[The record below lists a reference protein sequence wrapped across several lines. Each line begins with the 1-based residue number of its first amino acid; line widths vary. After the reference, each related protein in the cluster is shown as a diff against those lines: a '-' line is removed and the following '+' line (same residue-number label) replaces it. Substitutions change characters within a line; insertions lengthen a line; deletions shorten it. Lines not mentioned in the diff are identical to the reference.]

1 METRSTLRLFLNYRR
16 PLVVAVHAALIVLA
30 NYSAF
35 WLRFD
40 GEIPAQ
46 ETALMLQMLPWL
58 LLVRGLTFIPLK
70 LYQGLWR
77 YTGIWDLRN
86 IIAGVLISSLIFYIL
101 IHWGFGMLQYP
112 RSVFIIDSIL
122 LIFLMG
128 GIRLTKR
135 INQSVWQVQ
144 GRKRLLIYGA
154 GDAGE
159 MIVRDMRSNAAFYQ
173 YVPVGFVDDDHKKV
187 GQSIHGVPVLGMHE
201 DLPKIMDEQK
211 PHEVL
216 IAIRH
221 AEPAVLRSVVH
232 ALEGFKVPIKMLPN
246 GGDGQNGGVTA
257 SQIRDL
263 SVEDLLDRIPVGLD
277 LEPIRQFIRGKRI
290 LVTGAG
296 GSIGSE
302 LSRQIA
308 AYEPESLVLLDK
320 AESAVYGIDME
331 IGRKFPSLERAA
343 VLADIKHTTPLKEIF
358 TQYAPQIVLHAAAYK
373 HVPMMESHP
382 EEAILNNVMGTR
394 RLCEVSM

>member
-1 METRSTLRLFLNYRR
+1 M
-16 PLVVAVHAALIVLA
+16 
-30 NYSAF
+30 
-35 WLRFD
+35 
-40 GEIPAQ
+40 
-46 ETALMLQMLPWL
+46 
-58 LLVRGLTFIPLK
+58 
-70 LYQGLWR
+70 
-77 YTGIWDLRN
+77 
-86 IIAGVLISSLIFYIL
+86 
-101 IHWGFGMLQYP
+101 
-112 RSVFIIDSIL
+112 
-122 LIFLMG
+122 
-128 GIRLTKR
+128 
-135 INQSVWQVQ
+135 
-144 GRKRLLIYGA
+144 LIYGA

-394 RLCEVSM
+394 RLCEVSMEFGVETFVLISTDKAVNPTNVMGASKRLGEFYIQSLARNGARSGTAFSAVRFGNVLGSSGSVVPLFLQQIGHGGPVTVTHPEISR